1 MQKTALTGNR
11 VYDQSETN
19 TNQKTSNLSA
29 THKIQTNN
37 QKIAFYAG
45 SFDPFTNGHWALV
58 CEALTKCDKVYIGIG
73 INPDKKGLLTPQER
87 VDGIQKTI
95 SNFVSYY
102 TSNPKKL
109 KNLNEAERTTYQRL
123 FINSKAIE
131 VVSYE
136 GLTIDTA
143 LKLKSTVLVRGVR
156 NENDKNYEDSLN
168 KINQI
173 LTEVRG
179 RKLDYL
185 ILKPKN
191 QDEIAH
197 ISSSTVKSLCAVNEY
212 IALQGFI
219 SPAIH
224 NKITEKYLKPI
235 FQTTLEQF
243 GVADKNKIE
252 LAYNYTTKTSTYT
265 SFLINYINIQNT
277 LNGPIKTD
285 IKNNLIL
292 SSFYRGQFQ
301 NGISYNTI
309 KQQLTDI
316 LGGNV
321 TPLMDLITVSPKDN
335 DHTQLTAEQYLML
348 SFEHKLKMYTEQ
360 HPLYTSVLNNKHL
373 QTKKI
378 KSANIY
384 TFNTQNNP
392 SVKELC

>member
-156 NENDKNYEDSLN
+156 NDNDKNYEDSLN

-252 LAYNYTTKTSTYT
+252 LAYNHTTKTSTYT

-384 TFNTQNNP
+384 TFNTQNNT